1 MYTIGLDLESIS
13 GGNPYSDT
21 VRGTAYPA
29 QPSFCSIIL
38 QNRRTIRIRRGLRWV
53 HTHVIGKRS
62 EMRREQE
69 TTSDTYCELQC
80 YDQRSVSRKEAFQTT
95 DMR

>member
-1 MYTIGLDLESIS
+1 MG
-13 GGNPYSDT
+13 
-21 VRGTAYPA
+21 A
-29 QPSFCSIIL
+29 
-38 QNRRTIRIRRGLRWV
+38 
-53 HTHVIGKRS
+53 HTRVIGQRS